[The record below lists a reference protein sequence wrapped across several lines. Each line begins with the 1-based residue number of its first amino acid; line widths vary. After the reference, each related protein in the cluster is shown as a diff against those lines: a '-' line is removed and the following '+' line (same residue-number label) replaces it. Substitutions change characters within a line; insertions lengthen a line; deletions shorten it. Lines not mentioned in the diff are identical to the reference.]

1 MLDKVKTHLSNFL
14 SKAKEKFTQDKNKLE
29 SAYLIRTASFAVAML
44 AIAGTASLFQNDKF
58 TERNS
63 NLNASETTI
72 ESDQND
78 AELDSEI
85 ALYLDEGHNRS
96 SDELNLTKK
105 TKETTKAKETKEK
118 SSATTQTTAKATTN
132 TSVAA
137 TTTTAAT
144 TAAKTVTVAAGEGWW
159 HVGERAGV
167 DYRYLAVFNGKNWNE
182 NVYTGQVLKVPTAE
196 ELAKIELPVETA
208 APTHAQANTSSAAQA
223 TQAPVQSAAP
233 AASSAYIYSV
243 NDLIFHG
250 RINWSG
256 MQYTF
261 YSQSVLP
268 GHGLNIPGR
277 HVSAAGFV
285 CDGDGYIVLASDYY
299 ARGTV
304 ISTPFGAPGKVY
316 DAFGT
321 GQPSWRFDVYIR

>member
-72 ESDQND
+72 ESNQND
-78 AELDSEI
+78 AELDSEV
-85 ALYLDEGHNRS
+85 ALYLDEGLNRS
-96 SDELNLTKK
+96 GDELDS
-105 TKETTKAKETKEK
+105 TKETKAT
-118 SSATTQTTAKATTN
+118 SATTTTTQTTEATTK
-132 TSVAA
+132 TTTEA

-144 TAAKTVTVAAGEGWW
+144 TANKTVTVGKGEGWW

-208 APTHAQANTSSAAQA
+208 APTQAQSNANSNTNQA
-223 TQAPVQSAAP
+223 TQAPVQTTAP
-233 AASSAYIYSV
+233 AASSSAIYSL

-268 GHGLNIPGR
+268 GYGLNIPGR

-285 CDGDGYIVLASDYY
+285 CDADGYIVLASDYY

-304 ISTPFGAPGKVY
+304 INTPFGVPGRVY

-321 GQPSWRFDVYIR
+321 GQPAWRFDVYIR

>member
-1 MLDKVKTHLSNFL
+1 MLDKIKTILSNSL
-14 SKAKEKFTQDKNKLE
+14 SKMKEKFSQDKNKLE

-63 NLNASETTI
+63 NLKANETTI
-72 ESDQND
+72 TSNKND

-85 ALYLDEGHNRS
+85 ALYLDKGHNRS
-96 SDELNLTKK
+96 SDELDLA
-105 TKETTKAKETKEK
+105 KESKGTTKAKET
-118 SSATTQTTAKATTN
+118 SSATTKTAAKATTS
-132 TSVAA
+132 TSTA
-137 TTTTAAT
+137 TKTTTAAT
-144 TAAKTVTVAAGEGWW
+144 KATKTVTVAAGEGWW

-196 ELAKIELPVETA
+196 ELAKIELPAETA
-208 APTHAQANTSSAAQA
+208 TSTQAQANTNSNTAQA

-304 ISTPFGAPGKVY
+304 INTPFGAPGKVY

>member
-1 MLDKVKTHLSNFL
+1 MLEKIKTHLSNFI
-14 SKAKEKFTQDKNKLE
+14 SKVKEKFTQDKNKLE

-63 NLNASETTI
+63 TLNASETTI
-72 ESDQND
+72 ESNQND
-78 AELDSEI
+78 ADLDSEI
-85 ALYLDEGHNRS
+85 ALYLDEGLNRS
-96 SDELNLTKK
+96 SDELDST
-105 TKETTKAKETKEK
+105 KETKET
-118 SSATTQTTAKATTN
+118 STTTTTQATEATT
-132 TSVAA
+132 S
-137 TTTTAAT
+137 TTTAAT
-144 TAAKTVTVAAGEGWW
+144 TTTETTAATTATKTVTVGKGEGWW

-167 DYRYLAVFNGKNWNE
+167 DYRYLAVFNGKHWNE

-208 APTHAQANTSSAAQA
+208 APTQAQSNTNGNAPQA
-223 TQAPVQSAAP
+223 TQAPVQTTAPATSSAA
-233 AASSAYIYSV
+233 IYSV

-250 RINWSG
+250 RINWGG

-268 GHGLNIPGR
+268 GYGLNIPGR

-285 CDGDGYIVLASDYY
+285 CDADGYIVLASDYY

-304 ISTPFGAPGKVY
+304 INTPFGAPGRVY

-321 GQPSWRFDVYIR
+321 GQPAWRFDVYIR